1 MCLAAAKIKLS
12 MKKCLLFFFSIRSSK
27 EKKKCGGKK
36 NHWQETILKPNMS
49 TLPCERSKAA
59 AKDSYEIQLTHQQLS
74 FSLLP

>member
-1 MCLAAAKIKLS
+1 MHLAAAKIKRS
-12 MKKCLLFFFSIRSSK
+12 MEKCFFSIRSSK
-27 EKKKCGGKK
+27 EKKKCGEEKK